1 MKINRLFEIIYLLIE
16 KESIT
21 ARELAEKFEVS
32 TRTIYRDVEILSSVG
47 IPIYMTKGRGGGISL
62 LPNYILDKTVL
73 TDKERENILSS
84 LRAVQTVDITDSNSK
99 QELIQKFSSL
109 FGNSYIDWIEVDFSS
124 WHDYKD
130 QSNIFQIIKSAIFN
144 KKKIRFEYSNSKGE
158 QTYRKVE
165 PLKLCSKG
173 GSWYLYGY
181 CDKRNDYRFF
191 KLMRIKDLTI
201 LNEDTIHIAPPKI
214 LTTENAFKQ
223 KCIHI
228 KLHIQK
234 EMAYRVYDEFDNFTK
249 MEDGSFISEIDM
261 PESEWMLYYI
271 STFGPYCE
279 ILEPNELKEKFKDH
293 LEKTL
298 SIYK

>member
-1 MKINRLFEIIYLLIE
+1 MKINRLFEIIYILIE

-21 ARELAEKFEVS
+21 AKEWAEKFEVS

-84 LRAVQTVDITDSNSK
+84 LRAVQTVDIADSNSK

-144 KKKIRFEYSNSKGE
+144 KKKIKFEYSNSK
-158 QTYRKVE
+158 
-165 PLKLCSKG
+165 
-173 GSWYLYGY
+173 
-181 CDKRNDYRFF
+181 
-191 KLMRIKDLTI
+191 
-201 LNEDTIHIAPPKI
+201 
-214 LTTENAFKQ
+214 
-223 KCIHI
+223 
-228 KLHIQK
+228 
-234 EMAYRVYDEFDNFTK
+234 
-249 MEDGSFISEIDM
+249 
-261 PESEWMLYYI
+261 
-271 STFGPYCE
+271 
-279 ILEPNELKEKFKDH
+279 
-293 LEKTL
+293 
-298 SIYK
+298 

>member
-21 ARELAEKFEVS
+21 AKELAEKFEVS

-84 LRAVQTVDITDSNSK
+84 LRAVQTVDIADSNSK

-144 KKKIRFEYSNSKGE
+144 KKKIKFEYSNSKGE

-173 GSWYLYGY
+173 GSWYLY
-181 CDKRNDYRFF
+181 
-191 KLMRIKDLTI
+191 
-201 LNEDTIHIAPPKI
+201 
-214 LTTENAFKQ
+214 
-223 KCIHI
+223 
-228 KLHIQK
+228 
-234 EMAYRVYDEFDNFTK
+234 
-249 MEDGSFISEIDM
+249 
-261 PESEWMLYYI
+261 
-271 STFGPYCE
+271 
-279 ILEPNELKEKFKDH
+279 
-293 LEKTL
+293 
-298 SIYK
+298 

>member
-21 ARELAEKFEVS
+21 AKELAEKFEVS
-32 TRTIYRDVEILSSVG
+32 TRTIYRDVEILSLAG

-84 LRAVQTVDITDSNSK
+84 LRAVQTVDIADSNSK

-109 FGNSYIDWIEVDFSS
+109 FGNSYVDWIEVDFSS

-144 KKKIRFEYSNSKGE
+144 KKKIKFEYSNSKGE
-158 QTYRKVE
+158 QTYR
-165 PLKLCSKG
+165 
-173 GSWYLYGY
+173 
-181 CDKRNDYRFF
+181 
-191 KLMRIKDLTI
+191 I
-201 LNEDTIHIAPPKI
+201 
-214 LTTENAFKQ
+214 
-223 KCIHI
+223 
-228 KLHIQK
+228 
-234 EMAYRVYDEFDNFTK
+234 YDEFDNFTK
-249 MEDGSFISEIDM
+249 MEDGSFISEMDI
-261 PESEWMLYYI
+261 PESEWTLYYI

>member
-1 MKINRLFEIIYLLIE
+1 MKINRLFEIIYILIE

-21 ARELAEKFEVS
+21 AKEWAEKFEVS

-84 LRAVQTVDITDSNSK
+84 LRAVQTVDIADSNSK

-144 KKKIRFEYSNSKGE
+144 KKKIKFEYSNSKGE

-181 CDKRNDYRFF
+181 CDKRCDYRFF
-191 KLMRIKDLTI
+191 KLMRMKDLTI
-201 LNEDTIHIAPPKI
+201 LNEDTIHIAPSKI
-214 LTTENAFKQ
+214 LTTENIRSPISSVILATLPLLYTSMTSLSSSTTLF
-223 KCIHI
+223 
-228 KLHIQK
+228 
-234 EMAYRVYDEFDNFTK
+234 AA
-249 MEDGSFISEIDM
+249 SFASSKSN
-261 PESEWMLYYI
+261 PTLL
-271 STFGPYCE
+271 TF
-279 ILEPNELKEKFKDH
+279 F
-293 LEKTL
+293 
-298 SIYK
+298 